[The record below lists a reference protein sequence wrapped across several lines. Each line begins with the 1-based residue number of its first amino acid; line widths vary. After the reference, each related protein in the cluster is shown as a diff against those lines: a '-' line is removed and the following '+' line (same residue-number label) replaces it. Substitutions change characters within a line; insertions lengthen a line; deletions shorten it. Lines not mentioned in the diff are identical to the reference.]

1 MITSLKIKKYIRS
14 ANRVAKSINDSIAK
28 DDLWRGRFVMRQKSF
43 RYYQYSDKSGLR
55 VWFEYEFED
64 LKTGQ
69 KKTYLFND
77 VEMDFNGPFISHV
90 WWAMNS
96 FIVEYCD
103 VWRED
108 GKEAI
113 YADKTVY
120 RRK

>member
-14 ANRVAKSINDSIAK
+14 ANRVAKSINDSIAE
-28 DDLWRGRFVMRQKSF
+28 DHLWRGRFVMRQKSF
-43 RYYQYSDKSGLR
+43 QYYQYSDKSGLR
-55 VWFEYEFED
+55 VLFEYEFED
-64 LKTGQ
+64 IKTGQ
-69 KKTYLFND
+69 KKTYFFNNL
-77 VEMDFNGPFISHV
+77 EMDFNGPFISHV

-96 FIVEYCD
+96 FIVEYCA

>member
-1 MITSLKIKKYIRS
+1 MLTSLKIKKYIRA
-14 ANRVAKSINDSIAK
+14 ANKVARCVNNSIAE
-28 DDLWRGRFVMRQKSF
+28 DHLWRGRFVMRQKSF
-43 RYYQYSDKSGLR
+43 QYYQYSDKSGLR
-55 VWFEYEFED
+55 VLFEYEFED

-77 VEMDFNGPFISHV
+77 LEMDFNEPFVSHV

-113 YADKTVY
+113 YADKTIY

>member
-1 MITSLKIKKYIRS
+1 
-14 ANRVAKSINDSIAK
+14 
-28 DDLWRGRFVMRQKSF
+28 MRQKSF
-43 RYYQYSDKSGLR
+43 QYYQYSDKSGLR
-55 VWFEYEFED
+55 VLFEYEFED
-64 LKTGQ
+64 IKTGQ
-69 KKTYLFND
+69 KKTYFFNNL
-77 VEMDFNGPFISHV
+77 EMDFNGPFISHV
-90 WWAMNS
+90 WRAMNS